1 MNNFFLSESQ
11 IHGTRVNFP
20 SQIAHQMVH
29 VLRLQNS
36 DQVHVLDDHGYRYRV
51 VLSIDAERMV
61 VTGEIMQKEAV
72 NTEPSTKISL
82 CIGLSSREKV
92 EFILQKGTEVGIS
105 AFYPYTSSRTLV
117 QSNSFSEK
125 RIDRWERIIR
135 EAAEQSRRGCLP
147 ILNQPMTLETCC
159 NQVVPKHDLS
169 LVAWEVMQPQNNS
182 LPQVIADSKC
192 KSIALFVGP
201 EGGFSEAEIH
211 KLKTAGAKVVS
222 LGKRILR
229 METAAIIFPALILHE
244 LGEL

>member
-11 IHGTRVNFP
+11 IHGMMVNFP
-20 SQIAHQMVH
+20 SQISHQIIH

-36 DQVHVLDDHGYRYRV
+36 DQVHVLDDQGYRYRV
-51 VLSIDAERMV
+51 VLSIDAESLV
-61 VTGEIMQKEAV
+61 VSGEIMQKEAV

-82 CIGLSSREKV
+82 CFGLSSREKV

-105 AFYPYTSSRTLV
+105 AFYPYTSSRTLA
-117 QSNSFSEK
+117 QSKSFSEK
-125 RIDRWERIIR
+125 RISRWERIIR
-135 EAAEQSRRGCLP
+135 EAAEQSQRGRLP

-159 NQVVPKHDLS
+159 NQVVPKNDLS
-169 LVAWEVMQPQNNS
+169 LVAWEEMQPKNNS
-182 LPQVIADSKC
+182 LHQVIVDIKC

-211 KLKTAGAKVVS
+211 KMKTAGTKVVS

-244 LGEL
+244 LGEM

>member
-1 MNNFFLSESQ
+1 MNHFFLSESQ

-82 CIGLSSREKV
+82 CIGLSSREKI

-117 QSNSFSEK
+117 QSYSISEK

-135 EAAEQSRRGCLP
+135 EAAEQSQRGRLP

-182 LPQVIADSKC
+182 LTQVIADSKC

-244 LGEL
+244 LGEM